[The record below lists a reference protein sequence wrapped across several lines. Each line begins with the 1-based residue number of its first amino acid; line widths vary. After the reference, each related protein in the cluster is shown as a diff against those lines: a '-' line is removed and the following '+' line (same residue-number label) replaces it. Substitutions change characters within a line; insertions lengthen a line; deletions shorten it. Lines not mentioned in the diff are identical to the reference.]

1 MNDSSLKQCGKGQ
14 FCFTLIELLV
24 VIAIIA
30 ILASMLMPALQ
41 KAREKAY
48 HTTCV
53 NSLSQIGKACSF
65 YTDDNKG
72 YLMPLRNGDPNNSDC
87 KKTYG
92 WTPEGSLF
100 TPYMSINYT
109 PVGGAHKNHR
119 YQGEFKTS
127 PLICPSRKFT
137 YASKADSSNSIY
149 SYSRN
154 AFQGFWKAVQST
166 LPSRGAFF
174 VECASSASLVSYTQR
189 NGGHAFPH
197 DSQGIDDN
205 QDEIL
210 INGPGYS
217 NVLFHDLHVA
227 QVTRNRCPFKG
238 RFSASDNSSYWKWSD
253 KAVGNPTWW
262 NDRW

>member
-1 MNDSSLKQCGKGQ
+1 MNNFSFKKFDKRL

-30 ILASMLMPALQ
+30 ILAAMLLPALQ
-41 KAREKAY
+41 KAREKAF

-53 NSLSQIGKACSF
+53 NNLSQIGKACSF

-72 YLMPLRNGDPNNSDC
+72 YLMPLRNGDPNNTDC

-100 TPYMSINYT
+100 TPYIPINYT

-119 YQGEFKTS
+119 FEGEFKTS
-127 PLICPSRKFT
+127 PLICPARKYT
-137 YASKADSSNSIY
+137 YASKADSSKSIY
-149 SYSRN
+149 SYSRL
-154 AFQGFWKAVQST
+154 AFQSTWKAVQT
-166 LPSRGAFF
+166 TRPSRGAFF
-174 VECASSASLVSYTQR
+174 VECASSANLVSYTQR

-217 NVLFHDLHVA
+217 NVLFLDYHVGR
-227 QVTRNRCPFKG
+227 VTRNRCPIKE
-238 RFSASDNSSYWKWSD
+238 RFSGADNTSYWKWAPHLTKWWSD
-253 KAVGNPTWW
+253 KW
-262 NDRW
+262 